1 MDLQRTLL
9 IVGLAVISYLMIL
22 QWQEDYGSTPPPPQ
36 TEINSQSYPQ
46 GDTGTGLPSSPAV
59 SAVSEDLPTAPD
71 VVTSTPE
78 VAKPVAEPS
87 AQSIVVE
94 TDVLKMVIDPVGG
107 DVIATDL
114 LDYAHSTNA
123 PDVPFTL
130 LANNSVHTYI
140 AQSGLVG
147 KGAPDSAPSG
157 RPHYSTGQN
166 HYKMGDEPELIV
178 DLEFTQASGVK
189 ITKRF
194 SFKRGEHLVGVDYL
208 IENNSDQPWQGAMF
222 GQIKRDGS
230 KDPGLQ
236 DATGFGLPTYLGA
249 AYWDTEKP
257 YNKVDF
263 DDIDE
268 QRLRK
273 QIPGGWLAMIQH
285 YFMSA
290 WIPDQDLTHVYE
302 TRKVKGNYIIGF
314 TSPLVSVAPGDDGEI
329 GARFYVGPK
338 ILKVLENIDGADGI
352 DLAVDYGPLFF
363 ISKPLFWLLDTF
375 HEFSNNW
382 GVAIIMLTILVK
394 LIFFP
399 LSAASYRSM
408 ANMRRV
414 QPKLVAMRERFGDDR
429 QKMSQEMMKLYKE
442 EKINPLGG
450 CLPILVQMPVF
461 LALYWA
467 LLESVELRQ
476 APFFLWIND
485 LSVMDPYF
493 VLPLLMGG
501 SMFIQQLL
509 NPAPPDPMQARM
521 MKLMPVIFTVF
532 FLWFPAGLV
541 LYWVTN
547 NVLSIAQQWYIT
559 RAIEAGDNK
568 AKK

>member
-9 IVGLAVISYLMIL
+9 IVGLAIVSYMMIL
-22 QWQEDYGSTPPPPQ
+22 QWQEDYGSTPPPQ
-36 TEINSQSYPQ
+36 HAQSNSQSYPQ
-46 GDTGTGLPSSPAV
+46 AGFEQGSENNAV
-59 SAVSEDLPTAPD
+59 NEDLPSAPED
-71 VVTSTPE
+71 EIVSFKSDEE
-78 VAKPVAEPS
+78 VAKPTEQPI
-87 AQSIVVE
+87 QIF
-94 TDVLKMVIDPVGG
+94 TDVLKLTINPVGG
-107 DVIATDL
+107 DIVAVDL
-114 LDYAHSTNA
+114 LDYAYSVDT
-123 PDVPFTL
+123 PDIPFSL
-130 LANNSVHTYI
+130 LAQSNLHTYI

-147 KGAPDSAPSG
+147 KDGPDASRSG
-157 RPHYSTGQN
+157 RPHYSSAQTR
-166 HYKMGDEPELIV
+166 YEMGEENELTV
-178 DLEFTQASGVK
+178 ELTFKQPSGTE
-189 ITKRF
+189 IIKRF
-194 SFKRGEHLVGVDYL
+194 VFKRGEYLVDVSYEID
-208 IENNSDQPWQGAMF
+208 NSSDQPWRGALF

-230 KDPGLQ
+230 ADPGLKDQ
-236 DATGFGLPTYLGA
+236 TGFGLPTYLGT
-249 AYWDTEKP
+249 AYWDPEQP
-257 YNKVDF
+257 YNKVGF
-263 DDIDE
+263 DDIDD
-268 QRLRK
+268 QRLK
-273 QIPGGWLAMIQH
+273 KKIPGGWLAMIQH

-302 TRKVKGNYIIGF
+302 TRKVNGNYIIGF
-314 TSPLVSVAPGDDGEI
+314 TTPSLNVAPGDSGELS
-329 GARFYVGPK
+329 AQFYAGPK
-338 ILKVLENIDGADGI
+338 ILKVLENIEGADGI

-363 ISKPLFWLLDTF
+363 LSKPLFWLLDTF
-375 HEFSNNW
+375 HGFSGNW
-382 GVAIIMLTILVK
+382 GVAIILLTVLIK

-476 APFFLWIND
+476 APFFFWIVD
-485 LSVMDPYF
+485 LSVMDPFF

-501 SMFIQQLL
+501 TMFIQQML

-521 MKLMPVIFTVF
+521 MKMMPIIFTVF

-559 RAIEAGDNK
+559 RAIEAG

>member
-9 IVGLAVISYLMIL
+9 IVGLAIVSYMMIL
-22 QWQEDYGSTPPPPQ
+22 QWQEDYGTTAPPQ
-36 TEINSQSYPQ
+36 QAQNNSQSYPQ
-46 GDTGTGLPSSPAV
+46 ADLALPDGEPAADGDV
-59 SAVSEDLPTAPD
+59 PTAPEEHKEAIP
-71 VVTSTPE
+71 SAEPE
-78 VAKPVAEPS
+78 VAAAPS
-87 AQSIVVE
+87 SQPIE
-94 TDVLKMVIDPVGG
+94 IRTDVFRITVDPKGG
-107 DVIATDL
+107 DIVGVDL
-114 LDYAHSTNA
+114 LDYAHSIENK
-123 PDVPFTL
+123 DIPFSL
-130 LANNSVHTYI
+130 LTRSQAHTYV

-147 KGAPDSAPSG
+147 GDGPDSSKTG
-157 RPHYSTGQN
+157 RPLYRAEQSSYT
-166 HYKMGDEPELIV
+166 MGDSNELVV
-178 DLEFTQASGVK
+178 DLVFQQDSGAK

-194 SFKRGEHLVGVDYL
+194 TFTRGEYLFDVTYVVDNY
-208 IENNSDQPWQGAMF
+208 SDQPWRAAMF

-230 KDPGLQ
+230 EDPGLQ
-236 DATGFGLPTYLGA
+236 NTTGFGLPTYMGA
-249 AYWDTEKP
+249 AYWDAEKP
-257 YNKVDF
+257 YNKVSF
-263 DDIDE
+263 DDIDD
-268 QRLRK
+268 QRLK
-273 QIPGGWLAMIQH
+273 QEISGGWLAMIQH

-290 WIPDQDLTHVYE
+290 WIPDQNNTHTYE
-302 TRKVKGNYIIGF
+302 TRKVRGNYIIGF
-314 TSPLVSVAPGDDGEI
+314 KSPFVTVAPGETGEI
-329 GARFYVGPK
+329 ESRFYAGPK
-338 ILKVLENIDGADGI
+338 VLKRLESIEGVKGI

-363 ISKPLFWLLDTF
+363 ISKPLFQVLDYF
-375 HEFSNNW
+375 HSVTGNW
-382 GVAIIMLTILVK
+382 GVAIILLTILVK
-394 LIFFP
+394 ACFYW
-399 LSAASYRSM
+399 LSAKSYRSM

-414 QPKLVAMRERFGDDR
+414 QPKLVSLRERFGDDR

-476 APFFLWIND
+476 APFFLWIQD

-521 MKLMPVIFTVF
+521 MKMMPIIFTVF

-547 NVLSIAQQWYIT
+547 NVLSIAQQWWIT
-559 RAIEAGDNK
+559 RSIEAAD
-568 AKK
+568 KK

>member
-9 IVGLAVISYLMIL
+9 IVGLAIVSYMMIL
-22 QWQEDYGSTPPPPQ
+22 QWQEDYGTTAPPQ
-36 TEINSQSYPQ
+36 QAQNNSQSYPQ
-46 GDTGTGLPSSPAV
+46 ADLALPDGEPAADGDV
-59 SAVSEDLPTAPD
+59 PTAPEEHKEAIP
-71 VVTSTPE
+71 SAEPE
-78 VAKPVAEPS
+78 VAAAPS
-87 AQSIVVE
+87 SQPIE
-94 TDVLKMVIDPVGG
+94 IRTDVFRITVDPKGG
-107 DVIATDL
+107 DIVGVDL
-114 LDYAHSTNA
+114 LDYAHSIENK
-123 PDVPFTL
+123 DIPFSL
-130 LANNSVHTYI
+130 LTRSQAHTYV

-147 KGAPDSAPSG
+147 GDGPDSSKTG
-157 RPHYSTGQN
+157 RPLYRAEQSSYT
-166 HYKMGDEPELIV
+166 MGDSNELVV
-178 DLEFTQASGVK
+178 DLVFQQDSGAK

-194 SFKRGEHLVGVDYL
+194 TFTRGEYLFDVTYVVDNY
-208 IENNSDQPWQGAMF
+208 SDQPWRAAMF

-230 KDPGLQ
+230 EDPGLQ
-236 DATGFGLPTYLGA
+236 NTTGFGLPTYLGA
-249 AYWDTEKP
+249 AYWDAEKP
-257 YNKVDF
+257 YNKVSF
-263 DDIDE
+263 DDIDD
-268 QRLRK
+268 QRLK
-273 QIPGGWLAMIQH
+273 QEISGGWLAMIQH

-290 WIPDQDLTHVYE
+290 WIPDQNNTHTYE
-302 TRKVKGNYIIGF
+302 TRKVRGNYIIGF
-314 TSPLVSVAPGDDGEI
+314 KSPFVTVAPGETGEI
-329 GARFYVGPK
+329 ESRFYAGPK
-338 ILKVLENIDGADGI
+338 VLKRLESIEGVKGI

-363 ISKPLFWLLDTF
+363 ISKPLFLVLDYF
-375 HEFSNNW
+375 HSVTGNW
-382 GVAIIMLTILVK
+382 GVAIILLTILVK
-394 LIFFP
+394 ACFYW
-399 LSAASYRSM
+399 LSAKSYRSM

-414 QPKLVAMRERFGDDR
+414 QPKLVSLRERFGDDR

-476 APFFLWIND
+476 APFFLWIQD

-521 MKLMPVIFTVF
+521 MKMMPIIFTVF

-547 NVLSIAQQWYIT
+547 NVLSIAQQWWIT
-559 RAIEAGDNK
+559 RSIEAAD
-568 AKK
+568 KK

>member
-9 IVGLAVISYLMIL
+9 IVGLAIVSYMMIL
-22 QWQEDYGSTPPPPQ
+22 QWQEDYGTTAPPQ
-36 TEINSQSYPQ
+36 QAQNNSQSYPQ
-46 GDTGTGLPSSPAV
+46 ADLALPDGE
-59 SAVSEDLPTAPD
+59 SAVDGDVPAAPEDKDAVPAAA
-71 VVTSTPE
+71 PE
-78 VAKPVAEPS
+78 VAAAPS
-87 AQSIVVE
+87 SQPIE
-94 TDVLKMVIDPVGG
+94 IRTDVFRILVDPKGG
-107 DVIATDL
+107 DIIGVDL
-114 LDYAHSTNA
+114 LDYAHSVENK
-123 PDVPFTL
+123 DIPFTL
-130 LANNSVHTYI
+130 LTRSQAHTYV

-147 KGAPDSAPSG
+147 GDGPDSAKSG
-157 RPHYSTGQN
+157 RPLYRSTQPR
-166 HYKMGDEPELIV
+166 YAMGDNNELVV
-178 DLEFTQASGVK
+178 DLVYEQNSGAK

-194 SFKRGEHLVGVDYL
+194 TFTRGEYLFDVSYIVD
-208 IENNSDQPWQGAMF
+208 NHSGQPWRAAMF

-230 KDPGLQ
+230 EDPGLQ
-236 DATGFGLPTYLGA
+236 NATGFGLPTYLGA

-257 YNKVDF
+257 YNKVSF
-263 DDIDE
+263 DDIDD
-268 QRLRK
+268 QRMK
-273 QIPGGWLAMIQH
+273 QEIPGGWLAMIQH

-290 WIPDQDLTHVYE
+290 WIPDQNNTHTYE
-302 TRKVKGNYIIGF
+302 TRKVRGDYIIGF
-314 TSPLVSVAPGDDGEI
+314 KSPFFTVAPGETGEI
-329 GARFYVGPK
+329 ESRFYAGPK
-338 ILKVLENIDGADGI
+338 VLKRLESIEGVDGI

-363 ISKPLFWLLDTF
+363 ISKPLFQLLDYF
-375 HEFSNNW
+375 HSISGNW
-382 GVAIIMLTILVK
+382 GVAIILLTILVK
-394 LIFFP
+394 ACFFW
-399 LSAASYRSM
+399 LSAKSYRSM

-414 QPKLVAMRERFGDDR
+414 QPKLVALRERCGDDR

-476 APFFLWIND
+476 APFFLWIQD

-501 SMFIQQLL
+501 SMFVQQLL

-521 MKLMPVIFTVF
+521 MKMMPIIFTVF

-547 NVLSIAQQWYIT
+547 NVLSIAQQWWIT
-559 RAIEAGDNK
+559 RSIEAAD
-568 AKK
+568 KK